1 MNKIICR
8 KCGGE
13 HLTIKCGKEKETVE
27 PEKVIET
34 STLGEKHSFYSN
46 EPEKQTVEERKQEFH
61 RNEQNKYNRDD
72 ARRNRNS
79 YNEKVDRLPRER
91 LNVNYKRL
99 YTVKLSELPL
109 DISEAELYELLQNWG
124 HVVKIKVL
132 VYAESATA
140 YIDFGYM
147 EEAVY
152 FAEALHKTPFDSFII
167 SAEVCSK

>member
-13 HLTIKCGKEKETVE
+13 HLTIKCGKEKETVTVE
-27 PEKVIET
+27 PEKVVA
-34 STLGEKHSFYSN
+34 

-72 ARRNRNS
+72 ARRNRNN
-79 YNEKVDRLPRER
+79 YNEKVDRQPRER
-91 LNVNYKRL
+91 LNVNYKKL

-152 FAEALHKTPFDSFII
+152 FAEAMHKTPFDSFII
-167 SAEVCSK
+167 SAEVCSR